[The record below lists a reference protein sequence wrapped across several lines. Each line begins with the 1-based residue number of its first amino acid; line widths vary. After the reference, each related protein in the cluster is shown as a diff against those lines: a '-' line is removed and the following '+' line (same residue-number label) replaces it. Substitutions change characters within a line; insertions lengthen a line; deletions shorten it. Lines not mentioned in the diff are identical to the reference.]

1 MSIESGA
8 GPLPSPESPAPVAT
22 TRATGERSVLASIA
36 RSIGLALLFV
46 ILIIGVWEGAKALGG
61 DPWRFRDASGAETV
75 YRPPF
80 KWPIASD
87 LSLPHVWKIWEALA
101 APVQRQQ
108 ATSLGAFLIGAAIH
122 TGQEAALGFLFGGLL
137 GLALA
142 AVFVHS
148 KLAERAF
155 MPYIVASQTIPI
167 LALAPLIAFAFGN
180 GLVGIVMVASYLTF
194 FPVTIAQLRGLTS
207 PDPRALELMRSCAAS
222 RWTIFWKLRMPASL
236 PYLFAAL
243 KIAATASIVG
253 AIVGE
258 GNPGGSQFGL
268 GRSILNFNE
277 QYTSAPEKL
286 WAAILA
292 SALLGLT
299 FFLTIRIIELAAL
312 RGRTTAAAG

>member
-1 MSIESGA
+1 MTSSGDVA
-8 GPLPSPESPAPVAT
+8 RRSRASAAASPA
-22 TRATGERSVLASIA
+22 RAVLRGA
-36 RSIGLALLFV
+36 GLALLFV
-46 ILIIGVWEGAKALGG
+46 VLLIGVWEGAKALGG
-61 DPWRFRDASGAETV
+61 DPWRFRDASGAESI

-80 KWPIASD
+80 KWDIASD
-87 LSLPHVWKIWEALA
+87 LALPHVWKIWEALA

-108 ATSLGAFLIGAAIH
+108 TQSLAEFLVGAAVH
-122 TGQEAALGFLFGGLL
+122 TGQEAALGFLFGGVF

-180 GLVGIVMVASYLTF
+180 GLVGIVIVASYLTF
-194 FPVTIAQLRGLTS
+194 FPVAIAQLRGLTS

-222 RWTIFWKLRMPASL
+222 RWTIFWKVRMPASL

-277 QYTSAPEKL
+277 QYGSAPEKL

-292 SALLGLT
+292 SALLGLA
-299 FFLTIRIIELAAL
+299 FFLAIRIAELIVL
-312 RGRTTAAAG
+312 RGRPGAGAG

>member
-1 MSIESGA
+1 MTAAAGA
-8 GPLPSPESPAPVAT
+8 TPRSRAAGTSSPV
-22 TRATGERSVLASIA
+22 
-36 RSIGLALLFV
+36 RSIVRGIAVALLFFT
-46 ILIIGVWEGAKALGG
+46 LLLLVWEGAKALGG
-61 DPWRFRDASGAETV
+61 DPWRFTDANGAQIV

-80 KWPIASD
+80 KWQIVND
-87 LSLPHVWKIWEALA
+87 LSLPHVWEIYDALA

-108 ATSLGAFLIGAAIH
+108 TQSLAEFLVGAAIY
-122 TGQEAALGFLFGGLL
+122 TGREAALGFLFGGLF

-180 GLVGIVMVASYLTF
+180 GLVGIVIVASYLTF

-268 GRSILNFNE
+268 GRAILNFNE
-277 QYTSAPEKL
+277 QYGSSPEKL

-292 SALLGLT
+292 SAMLGLA
-299 FFLTIRIIELAAL
+299 FFLAIRIAELVVL
-312 RGRTTAAAG
+312 RGRPNAAVG

>member
-1 MSIESGA
+1 MQ
-8 GPLPSPESPAPVAT
+8 PRSPF
-22 TRATGERSVLASIA
+22 RAVVRGTL
-36 RSIGLALLFV
+36 LALLFLAV
-46 ILIIGVWEGAKALGG
+46 LVAVWEGAKALGG
-61 DPWRFRDASGAETV
+61 DPWRFKDAAGNETV

-80 KWPIASD
+80 AWPIVSD
-87 LSLPHVWKIWEALA
+87 LSLPHVWKIWDALA

-108 ATSLGAFLIGAAIH
+108 EQSLAGFLVGAAVY
-122 TGQEAALGFLFGGLL
+122 TGREAALGFLFGGLL

-142 AVFVHS
+142 AGFVHS

-180 GLVGIVMVASYLTF
+180 GLVGIVIVASYLTF

-207 PDPRALELMRSCAAS
+207 PDPRAVELMRSCAAS

-243 KIAATASIVG
+243 KVAATASIVG

-268 GRSILNFNE
+268 GRAILNFNE
-277 QYTSAPEKL
+277 QYASGPEKL

-292 SALLGLT
+292 AGLLGLT
-299 FFLTIRIIELAAL
+299 FFLAVRLMELFAL
-312 RGRTTAAAG
+312 RGRPQAAVG

>member
-1 MSIESGA
+1 VTSTSR
-8 GPLPSPESPAPVAT
+8 PDRRPAPDSQAT
-22 TRATGERSVLASIA
+22 RRAARGLLVVLIFIA
-36 RSIGLALLFV
+36 ATLV
-46 ILIIGVWEGAKALGG
+46 VWEGVKLLGG
-61 DPWRFRDASGAETV
+61 DPWRFRDVPGPGQESV
-75 YRPPF
+75 YQPPF
-80 KWPIASD
+80 DWPIASD

-108 ATSLGAFLIGAAIH
+108 QQSLGEFLVGAALY
-122 TGQEAALGFLFGGLL
+122 TGREAALGFLAGAIL

-155 MPYIVASQTIPI
+155 VPYVVASQTIPI

-180 GLVGIVMVASYLTF
+180 GVLGIVIVATYLTF

-222 RWTIFWKLRMPASL
+222 RWTVFWKLRMPASL
-236 PYLFAAL
+236 PYFFAAL

-277 QYTSAPEKL
+277 QYASGPEKL

-299 FFLTIRIIELAAL
+299 FFLAVRIVELVVL
-312 RGRTTAAAG
+312 RGRPDAAAG

>member
-1 MSIESGA
+1 LVPRS
-8 GPLPSPESPAPVAT
+8 PLRRLARGFTLGVVFIA
-22 TRATGERSVLASIA
+22 AVVL
-36 RSIGLALLFV
+36 
-46 ILIIGVWEGAKALGG
+46 VWEGAKALGG
-61 DPWRFRDASGAETV
+61 DPWRFSNASGADTV
-75 YRPPF
+75 YVPPF
-80 KWPIASD
+80 KWDIVSD
-87 LSLPHVWKIWEALA
+87 LALPHVWEIAGALGE
-101 APVQRQQ
+101 PVQRQQ
-108 ATSLGAFLIGAAIH
+108 EQSLGAYLIGAAVY
-122 TGQEAALGFLFGGLL
+122 TGQEAALGFLFGGIL

-142 AVFVHS
+142 AGFVHS

-155 MPYIVASQTIPI
+155 MPYVVASQTIPI

-180 GLVGIVMVASYLTF
+180 GVLGIVIVASYLTF

-243 KIAATASIVG
+243 KVAATASIVG

-258 GNPGGSQFGL
+258 GNPGGSRFGL

-286 WAAILA
+286 WAAVFVA
-292 SALLGLT
+292 ALLGIA
-299 FFLTIRIIELAAL
+299 FFLAVRIAELYAL
-312 RGRTTAAAG
+312 RGRPGASL

>member
-1 MSIESGA
+1 MTAGSGA
-8 GPLPSPESPAPVAT
+8 ASRRSQLASPA
-22 TRATGERSVLASIA
+22 RAIA
-36 RSIGLALLFV
+36 RGALLAALFV
-46 ILIIGVWEGAKALGG
+46 IALVVVWEGAKALGG
-61 DPWRFRDASGAETV
+61 DPWRFKDAAGAETV

-80 KWPIASD
+80 AWPIVSD

-108 ATSLGAFLIGAAIH
+108 EQSLAGFLVGAAIY
-122 TGQEAALGFLFGGLL
+122 TGREAALGFLFGGLL

-142 AVFVHS
+142 AGFVHS

-180 GLVGIVMVASYLTF
+180 GLVGIVIVASYLTF

-207 PDPRALELMRSCAAS
+207 PDPRAVELMRSCAAS

-243 KIAATASIVG
+243 KVAATASIVG

-268 GRSILNFNE
+268 GRAILNFNE
-277 QYTSAPEKL
+277 QYASGPEKL
-286 WAAILA
+286 WAAMLA
-292 SALLGLT
+292 AGLLGLL
-299 FFLTIRIIELAAL
+299 FFLVVRLLELFAL
-312 RGRTTAAAG
+312 RSRPQAAVG

>member
-1 MSIESGA
+1 MA
-8 GPLPSPESPAPVAT
+8 APLPEPA
-22 TRATGERSVLASIA
+22 RRSRRPGGLLRPIGRGVLL
-36 RSIGLALLFV
+36 GLGFLIALLV
-46 ILIIGVWEGAKALGG
+46 VWEGAKAIGG
-61 DPWRFRDASGAETV
+61 DPWRFTDAAGNETV
-75 YRPPF
+75 YTPPLT
-80 KWPIASD
+80 WSIASD
-87 LSLPHVWKIWEALA
+87 LSLPHVWKIAAALG
-101 APVQRQQ
+101 APVQRLQEQ
-108 ATSLGAFLIGAAIH
+108 SLAAYLVGAAIY
-122 TGQEAALGFLFGGLL
+122 TGREAALGFLAGGLL

-180 GLVGIVMVASYLTF
+180 GLLGIVIVASYLTF

-243 KIAATASIVG
+243 KVAATASIVG

-268 GRSILNFNE
+268 GRAILNFNE
-277 QYTSAPEKL
+277 QYATGPEKL
-286 WAAILA
+286 WAAILVA
-292 SALLGLT
+292 GLLGLT
-299 FFLTIRIIELAAL
+299 FFLVVRVAELVTL
-312 RGRTTAAAG
+312 RGRPSQATG

>member
-1 MSIESGA
+1 VTSSGEVA
-8 GPLPSPESPAPVAT
+8 RRSRAATAFSP
-22 TRATGERSVLASIA
+22 A
-36 RSIGLALLFV
+36 RSILRGTALALLFV
-46 ILIIGVWEGAKALGG
+46 VLLIGAWEGAKALGG
-61 DPWRFRDASGAETV
+61 DPWRFRDTSGAETV

-80 KWPIASD
+80 KWEIASD

-108 ATSLGAFLIGAAIH
+108 TQSLAEFLVGAAVH
-122 TGQEAALGFLFGGLL
+122 TGREAALGFLFGGVF

-180 GLVGIVMVASYLTF
+180 GLVGIVIVASYLTF
-194 FPVTIAQLRGLTS
+194 FPVAIAQLRGLTS

-222 RWTIFWKLRMPASL
+222 RWTIFWKVRMPASL

-277 QYTSAPEKL
+277 QYGSAPEKL
-286 WAAILA
+286 WAAMLA
-292 SALLGLT
+292 AALLGLA
-299 FFLTIRIIELAAL
+299 FFLAIRIAELIVL
-312 RGRTTAAAG
+312 RGRPEAGAG

>member
-1 MSIESGA
+1 VG
-8 GPLPSPESPAPVAT
+8 
-22 TRATGERSVLASIA
+22 
-36 RSIGLALLFV
+36 IGLLFLVLLV
-46 ILIIGVWEGAKALGG
+46 GVWEGSKALGG
-61 DPWRFRDASGAETV
+61 DPWRFKDANGVETV

-80 KWPIASD
+80 KWAFVND
-87 LSLPHVWKIWEALA
+87 LKLPHVWNIAGALV

-108 ATSLGAFLIGAAIH
+108 QETLGSYLFGAALY
-122 TGQEAALGFLFGGLL
+122 TAREAALGFVFGGLL
-137 GLALA
+137 GLSLA
-142 AVFVHS
+142 AIFVHS

-155 MPYIVASQTIPI
+155 MPYVVASQTIPI

-180 GLVGIVMVASYLTF
+180 GVLGIVIVATYLTF
-194 FPVTIAQLRGLTS
+194 FPVAIAELRGLSS

-258 GNPGGSQFGL
+258 GNPGGSRFGL

-292 SALLGLT
+292 ASLLGLS
-299 FFLTIRIIELAAL
+299 FFLVVRVAELIVL
-312 RGRTTAAAG
+312 RGRPASLTA

>member
-1 MSIESGA
+1 VTSSGEVA
-8 GPLPSPESPAPVAT
+8 RRSRAATAFSP
-22 TRATGERSVLASIA
+22 A
-36 RSIGLALLFV
+36 RSILRGTALALLFV
-46 ILIIGVWEGAKALGG
+46 VLLIGVWEGAKALGG
-61 DPWRFRDASGAETV
+61 DPWRFRDAQGAETI

-80 KWPIASD
+80 KWAIASD

-108 ATSLGAFLIGAAIH
+108 TQSLAGFLVGAAVY
-122 TGQEAALGFLFGGLL
+122 TGREAALGFLFGGVF

-180 GLVGIVMVASYLTF
+180 GLVGIVIVASYLTF
-194 FPVTIAQLRGLTS
+194 FPVAIAQLRGLTS

-222 RWTIFWKLRMPASL
+222 RWTIFWKVRMPASL

-277 QYTSAPEKL
+277 QYGSAPEKL

-292 SALLGLT
+292 ASLLGLA
-299 FFLTIRIIELAAL
+299 FFLAIRVAELIVL
-312 RGRTTAAAG
+312 RNRPGAGAG

>member
-1 MSIESGA
+1 VTSSTEGPAQARRPGA
-8 GPLPSPESPAPVAT
+8 
-22 TRATGERSVLASIA
+22 ASAFRPILRGTA
-36 RSIGLALLFV
+36 IGLLFLV
-46 ILIIGVWEGAKALGG
+46 ILMGVWEGAKALGG
-61 DPWRFRDASGAETV
+61 DPWRFTTASGEEIV

-80 KWPIASD
+80 KWQIAND
-87 LSLPHVWKIWEALA
+87 LSLPHVWEIAEALA

-108 ATSLGAFLIGAAIH
+108 SQSLEQYLVGAAIY
-122 TGQEAALGFLFGGLL
+122 TGSEAALGFLFGGLF
-137 GLALA
+137 GLLLA
-142 AVFVHS
+142 AIFVHS

-155 MPYIVASQTIPI
+155 MPYVVASQTIPI
-167 LALAPLIAFAFGN
+167 LALAPLITLALGN
-180 GLVGIVMVASYLTF
+180 GLVGLVVVASYLTF
-194 FPVTIAQLRGLTS
+194 FPVAIAQLRGLTS

-268 GRSILNFNE
+268 GRAILNFNE
-277 QYTSAPEKL
+277 QYGSAPEKL

-292 SALLGLT
+292 AALLGMT
-299 FFLTIRIIELAAL
+299 FFLAIRIAELFAL
-312 RGRTTAAAG
+312 RGRPGASAG

>member
-1 MSIESGA
+1 VRSRSTA
-8 GPLPSPESPAPVAT
+8 GRLTRGTLVGLLLVAI
-22 TRATGERSVLASIA
+22 V
-36 RSIGLALLFV
+36 
-46 ILIIGVWEGAKALGG
+46 IGVWEGAKALGG

-75 YRPPF
+75 YVPPF
-80 KWPIASD
+80 KWDIVSD
-87 LSLPHVWKIWEALA
+87 LSLPHIWSIAAALG

-108 ATSLGAFLIGAAIH
+108 EQSLAGYLVGAALY
-122 TGQEAALGFLFGGLL
+122 TGREAALGFLFGGLL

-142 AVFVHS
+142 AGFVHS

-155 MPYIVASQTIPI
+155 MPYVVASQTIPI

-180 GLVGIVMVASYLTF
+180 GVLGIVIVASYLTF
-194 FPVTIAQLRGLTS
+194 FPVAIAELRGLSS

-222 RWTIFWKLRMPASL
+222 RWAIFWKLRMPASL

-243 KIAATASIVG
+243 KVAATASIVG

-286 WAAILA
+286 WAAIFAA
-292 SALLGLT
+292 SLLGLT
-299 FFLTIRIIELAAL
+299 FFLAVRVAEGLAL
-312 RGRTTAAAG
+312 RGRGGGGLSPT

>member
-1 MSIESGA
+1 LAFFA
-8 GPLPSPESPAPVAT
+8 G
-22 TRATGERSVLASIA
+22 
-36 RSIGLALLFV
+36 LLV
-46 ILIIGVWEGAKALGG
+46 VWEGAKALGG
-61 DPWRFRDASGAETV
+61 DPWRFGDAAAGTEVV
-75 YRPPF
+75 YTPPF
-80 KWPIASD
+80 QWQITSD
-87 LSLPHVWKIWEALA
+87 LSLPHVWRIWEALA

-108 ATSLGAFLIGAAIH
+108 EQSLAGFLVGAALY
-122 TGQEAALGFLFGGLL
+122 TGREAALGFLAGGLL
-137 GLALA
+137 GLGLA

-148 KLAERAF
+148 RLAERAF

-180 GLVGIVMVASYLTF
+180 GLVGIVIVASYLTF

-277 QYTSAPEKL
+277 QYGSAPEKL

-292 SALLGLT
+292 SALLGIT
-299 FFLTIRIIELAAL
+299 FFLIVRSAELFAL
-312 RGRTTAAAG
+312 RNRPAAFAE

>member
-1 MSIESGA
+1 M
-8 GPLPSPESPAPVAT
+8 
-22 TRATGERSVLASIA
+22 A
-36 RSIGLALLFV
+36 RSIVRAIAIGLLFV
-46 ILIIGVWEGAKALGG
+46 AILVGVWEGAKALGG
-61 DPWRFRDASGAETV
+61 DPWRFQDASGAEIV
-75 YRPPF
+75 YRPPL
-80 KWPIASD
+80 KWEIASD
-87 LSLPHVWKIWEALA
+87 LSLPHVWKIWEALS

-108 ATSLGAFLIGAAIH
+108 AQSLGEFLVGAAIY
-122 TGQEAALGFLFGGLL
+122 TGREAALGFLFGGLF

-142 AVFVHS
+142 AVLVHS

-180 GLVGIVMVASYLTF
+180 GLVGIVIVASYLTF
-194 FPVTIAQLRGLTS
+194 FPVAVAQLRGLTS
-207 PDPRALELMRSCAAS
+207 PDPRALELLRSCAAS

-277 QYTSAPEKL
+277 QYGSAPEKL
-286 WAAILA
+286 WAAILVA
-292 SALLGLT
+292 GLLGLT
-299 FFLTIRIIELAAL
+299 FFLAIRLTELVVL
-312 RGRTTAAAG
+312 RGRPAAAAG

>member
-1 MSIESGA
+1 MTGRWVA
-8 GPLPSPESPAPVAT
+8 TRRAWMASPA
-22 TRATGERSVLASIA
+22 RSIA
-36 RSIGLALLFV
+36 RGTVLALVFIAALLV
-46 ILIIGVWEGAKALGG
+46 VWEGAKALGG
-61 DPWRFRDASGAETV
+61 DPWRFTDAAGNETV

-80 KWPIASD
+80 AWPIVSD
-87 LSLPHVWKIWEALA
+87 LSLPHVWKIWDALA

-108 ATSLGAFLIGAAIH
+108 TQSLAVYLVGAAIY
-122 TGQEAALGFLFGGLL
+122 TGREAGLGFLFGGLL

-142 AVFVHS
+142 AGFVHS

-167 LALAPLIAFAFGN
+167 LALAPLIAYAFGN
-180 GLVGIVMVASYLTF
+180 GLLGIVIVASYLTF

-207 PDPRALELMRSCAAS
+207 PDPRAVELMRSCAAS
-222 RWTIFWKLRMPASL
+222 RWAIFWKLRMPASL

-243 KIAATASIVG
+243 KVAATASIVG

-268 GRSILNFNE
+268 GRAILNFNE
-277 QYTSAPEKL
+277 QYTSGPEKL

-292 SALLGLT
+292 AGLLGLA
-299 FFLTIRIIELAAL
+299 FFLAVRVAELYAL
-312 RGRTTAAAG
+312 RGRPGSGAVLSPS

>member
-1 MSIESGA
+1 MTTSIEAVTPARPRPPGR
-8 GPLPSPESPAPVAT
+8 SPVRVVA
-22 TRATGERSVLASIA
+22 RGVV
-36 RSIGLALLFV
+36 IGLVFFALLV
-46 ILIIGVWEGAKALGG
+46 VVWEGAKALGG
-61 DPWRFRDASGAETV
+61 DPWRFTAPSGEQVTYV
-75 YRPPF
+75 PPF
-80 KWPIASD
+80 KWQIVND
-87 LSLPHVWKIWEALA
+87 LSLPHVWEIAEALA

-108 ATSLGAFLIGAAIH
+108 EQTLAGFLVGAAIY
-122 TGQEAALGFLFGGLL
+122 TGWEAVLGFGFGAVL
-137 GLALA
+137 GLAIA

-155 MPYIVASQTIPI
+155 MPYVVASQTIPI

-180 GLVGIVMVASYLTF
+180 GLVGIVIVATYLTF
-194 FPVTIAQLRGLTS
+194 FPVAVAQLRGLTS

-268 GRSILNFNE
+268 GRAILNFNE
-277 QYTSAPEKL
+277 QYGSAPEKL
-286 WAAILA
+286 WAAMLA

-299 FFLTIRIIELAAL
+299 FFAAIRVTELAVL
-312 RGRTTAAAG
+312 RGRPGVAA

>member
-1 MSIESGA
+1 
-8 GPLPSPESPAPVAT
+8 V
-22 TRATGERSVLASIA
+22 RSTA
-36 RSIGLALLFV
+36 RRLVRGTLIGLLFAAIV
-46 ILIIGVWEGAKALGG
+46 VGVWEGAKALGG
-61 DPWRFRDASGAETV
+61 DPWRFKDASGDETV
-75 YRPPF
+75 YVPPF
-80 KWPIASD
+80 KWDIVSD
-87 LSLPHVWKIWEALA
+87 LSLPHVWSIAAALG

-108 ATSLGAFLIGAAIH
+108 EETLAGYLVGAALY
-122 TGQEAALGFLFGGLL
+122 TGREAALGFLFGGLL

-142 AVFVHS
+142 AGFVHS

-155 MPYIVASQTIPI
+155 MPYVVASQTIPI

-180 GLVGIVMVASYLTF
+180 GVLGIVIVASYLTF
-194 FPVTIAQLRGLTS
+194 FPVAIAELRGLSS

-222 RWTIFWKLRMPASL
+222 RWAIFWKLRMPASL

-243 KIAATASIVG
+243 KVAATASIVG

-258 GNPGGSQFGL
+258 GNPGGSRFGL

-292 SALLGLT
+292 ASLLGIS
-299 FFLTIRIIELAAL
+299 FFLIVRIAESFAL
-312 RGRTTAAAG
+312 RGRPMSAEA

>member
-1 MSIESGA
+1 MFLI
-8 GPLPSPESPAPVAT
+8 LL
-22 TRATGERSVLASIA
+22 VL
-36 RSIGLALLFV
+36 
-46 ILIIGVWEGAKALGG
+46 VWEGAKALGG
-61 DPWRFRDASGAETV
+61 DPWRFTGSSGDEVT

-80 KWPIASD
+80 EWQIVND
-87 LSLPHVWKIWEALA
+87 RSLPHVWSIAQALLG
-101 APVQRQQ
+101 PVQRQQ
-108 ATSLGAFLIGAAIH
+108 AQSLAEFLLGAAVH

-155 MPYIVASQTIPI
+155 MPYIVASQTVPI

-180 GLVGIVMVASYLTF
+180 GLVGIVIVASYLTF

-222 RWTIFWKLRMPASL
+222 RWTVFWKLRMPASL

-268 GRSILNFNE
+268 GRAILNFNE
-277 QYTSAPEKL
+277 QYASSPEKL
-286 WAAILA
+286 WAAMLA
-292 SALLGLT
+292 AALLGVA
-299 FFLTIRIIELAAL
+299 FFGAIRIAELVVL
-312 RGRTTAAAG
+312 RGRPAAAAG